1 MSPLDKPL
9 KLTRFPSRKGKSK
22 QSLKMS
28 LRELGAEIQRTERAE
43 KAQLPSIKLQTYGD
57 KRTEHGSLRSNA
69 NVLTVTGLE
78 IDYDCEGESAG
89 AKKITMEHARKIF
102 ERAKVAALIVPSASY
117 TADNPSWHAYLP
129 FRSEREPRERDYYMS
144 LANGAFDGE
153 IDQHSSFTLSQA
165 SFYGRPAGADH
176 PAPLFAEGRYID
188 DCDDLDAGALPKRT
202 KPRERDAEG
211 DAERE
216 RVKDGSGSAAL
227 FNLARECVFSTDR
240 EGFTEAVADDAD
252 ASAHVER
259 QADAERAMNRA
270 WAKALIHKHAR
281 DAAIAGKSNGQFLAA
296 VANDPDII
304 GLSKD
309 EISSA
314 CYQEWK
320 AAPDVG
326 FDSFGDEESNSA
338 SPFFPI
344 MEWTD
349 AAKVPRRQ
357 MLYAGST
364 YTRGNVSA
372 TIGPGGMGKSSYLVS
387 EVMAMISGKP
397 LLGDKS
403 DSPLRVCY
411 WQAEDD
417 MEEMHRRF
425 HAARLEFESEIEGTG
440 YESRLVVKA
449 VDSPLVVAHTERGA
463 VILNKKLI
471 KKIVAW
477 LIKLKIDVLI
487 VDPFIATHAVQ
498 GNDNDAIGKIVRGV
512 WGRIAKEANCAVML
526 VHHTRK
532 GAPGQTDY
540 RVDDSL
546 GASAMIAACRYAR
559 VLNKMSPEEAPK
571 LGVAPSDAW
580 AYFRVDS
587 GKANLAPLG
596 AAVWRHLKSVPL
608 NNGSFEKDDGDL
620 IGVTVAWEPLDIA
633 STTDAERA
641 KIVAAMSVKAEW
653 REHALSK
660 KDWVGEPFAEAL
672 GLDLDDAQAKAE
684 VKAKIKAAIQAGW
697 LIRAEG
703 KNDERKSVPIVKVR
717 PKRTLTDLLGPEATP

>member
-1 MSPLDKPL
+1 MTPLDKPL
-9 KLTRFPSRKGKSK
+9 KMTRFPSRKGKSK

-28 LRELGAEIQRTERAE
+28 LRELSFEIQRTERE
-43 KAQLPSIKLQTYGD
+43 TKEQLPSIKLQTYGD
-57 KRTEHGSLRSNA
+57 KRSEHGSLRNNA
-69 NVLTVTGLE
+69 NVRTVTGLE
-78 IDYDCEGESAG
+78 IDYDCNGESAA
-89 AKKITMEHARKIF
+89 AKKITMERARKIF
-102 ERAKVAALIVPSASY
+102 ERAEVAALIVPSASY
-117 TADNPSWHAYLP
+117 SHDNPSWHAYLP
-129 FRSEREPRERDYYMS
+129 FRSEREPAERDRYAS
-144 LANGAFDGE
+144 WVNGLFDGE
-153 IDQHSSFTLSQA
+153 IDQHASFTLSQA
-165 SFYGRPAGADH
+165 SFYGRPTGADH
-176 PAPLFAEGRYID
+176 PAPVFAEGRYID

-202 KPRERDAEG
+202 KPRERDG
-211 DAERE
+211 DRDRE

-227 FNLARECVFSTDR
+227 FNLARECVFSKDR
-240 EGFTEAVADDAD
+240 EGFTDAVAADAD

-259 QADAERAMNRA
+259 QADAERALNRA
-270 WAKALIHKHAR
+270 WAKARIHKHAR
-281 DAAIAGKSNGQFLAA
+281 EAAIAGKSNGQFLAT
-296 VANDPDII
+296 VAHDPDII
-304 GLSKD
+304 DLSKD

-314 CYQEWK
+314 CDKEWK

-326 FDSFGDEESNSA
+326 FDSFGDEDSNSA
-338 SPFFPI
+338 SPFLPI
-344 MEWTD
+344 MDWKE

-357 MLYAGST
+357 MLYAGSA
-364 YTRGNVSA
+364 YTRGYVSA
-372 TIGPGGMGKSSYLVS
+372 TIGPGGMGKSSCLVS
-387 EVMAMISGKP
+387 EVMAMISGVN
-397 LLGDKS
+397 LIGDAP
-403 DSPLRVCY
+403 DGPLRVCY

-417 MEEMHRRF
+417 MEEQHRRF
-425 HAARLEFESEIEGTG
+425 HAARIEFESKIEGTG
-440 YESRLVVKA
+440 YEGRLVVKA
-449 VDSPLVVAHTERGA
+449 VDSPLVVAHTDRGA

-471 KKIVAW
+471 KKFVAW

-546 GASAMIAACRYAR
+546 GAGAMIAACRYAR

-608 NNGSFEKDDGDL
+608 NNGSFEKDDGDR
-620 IGVTVAWEPLDIA
+620 IGVTVAWEPPDIA

-641 KIVAAMSVKAEW
+641 KIVAAMSVKPEW

-660 KDWVGEPFAEAL
+660 KDWVGEAFAQAL
-672 GLDLDDAQAKAE
+672 GLDLDDPQAKAE
-684 VKAKIKAAIQAGW
+684 VKAKIKAALQAGW
-697 LIRAEG
+697 LIRGAG
-703 KNDERKSVPIVKVR
+703 KNEERKPVPIVKVR
-717 PKRTLTDLLGPEATP
+717 PKRSLADLLGSEATP

>member
-22 QSLKMS
+22 QALKMS
-28 LRELGAEIQRTERAE
+28 LRELGAEIVRTERAD
-43 KAQLPSIKLQTYGD
+43 KAKLPSVKLQTYGD
-57 KRTEHGSLRSNA
+57 KPTEHGCLRNNA
-69 NVLTVTGLE
+69 NVLGITGLE
-78 IDYDCEGESAG
+78 VDYDGDGESAG
-89 AKKITMEHARKIF
+89 ARKITMERARKIF
-102 ERAKVAALIVPSASY
+102 ERAKVAALIVPSWSY
-117 TADNPSWHAYLP
+117 DPDCPSWHALLP
-129 FRSEREPRERDYYMS
+129 CRDQHEPGERDALM
-144 LANGAFDGE
+144 ARVNGLFDGE
-153 IDQHSSFTLSQA
+153 IDQHASFTLSQA
-165 SFYGRPAGADH
+165 SFYGRPSDAEH
-176 PAPLFAEGRYID
+176 PAPLFAEGRFID

-202 KPRERDAEG
+202 KPRERDGAG
-211 DAERE
+211 ERVGE
-216 RVKDGSGSAAL
+216 QVKDGSGSAAL
-227 FNLARECVFSTDR
+227 FNLARECVFTMDR
-240 EGFTEAVADDAD
+240 EGFADAVVDDAD

-259 QADAERAMNRA
+259 QADPERALNRA

-281 DAAIAGKSNGQFLAA
+281 DAAIAGDSNGQFLAA
-296 VANDPDII
+296 VANDADIV
-304 GLSKD
+304 GLSKE

-326 FDSFGDEESNSA
+326 FESFRDEDSNSA
-338 SPFFPI
+338 SPFLPI
-344 MEWTD
+344 MDWDE
-349 AAKVPRRQ
+349 AAKVPNRKF
-357 MLYAGST
+357 LYGPA

-372 TIGPGGMGKSSYLVS
+372 TIAPGGMGKSSLMIS
-387 EVMAMISGKP
+387 ETMAMISGVN
-397 LLGDKS
+397 LLGDKVAG
-403 DSPLRVCY
+403 PLRVCM
-411 WQAEDD
+411 WNAEDD

-425 HAARLEFESEIEGTG
+425 FGARIEFEPQIKGTG

-449 VDSPLVVAHTERGA
+449 VDSPLVVAHSERGA

-512 WGRIAKEANCAVML
+512 WGRIAKDANCAVML

-546 GASAMIAACRYAR
+546 GAGAMIAACRYAR
-559 VLNKMSPEEAPK
+559 VLNKMSPDEAPK

-580 AYFRVDS
+580 GYFRVDS

-608 NNGSFEKDDGDL
+608 NNGSFEEDDGDR
-620 IGVTVAWEPLDIA
+620 IGVAVAWEPPDL
-633 STTDAERA
+633 STTSGEEWKRIAARLGDRPWRKDVRAE
-641 KIVAAMSVKAEW
+641 
-653 REHALSK
+653 
-660 KDWVGEPFAEAL
+660 DWVGAAFADAL
-672 GLDLDDAQAKAE
+672 GLDLDNAEAKAE
-684 VKAKIKAAIQAGW
+684 VKAKVKAALAAGR
-697 LIRAEG
+697 LIEESVTERG
-703 KNDERKSVPIVKVR
+703 KERPVVRLR
-717 PKRTLTDLLGPEATP
+717 PKRALSELLGEIAQ